1 MTSMYAPAQGSMY
14 MQAGSAMM
22 PQPGPSMVETV
33 GAPVVYAQPSYV
45 PPPQIVEYAQPSMM
59 MSQPSLVVS
68 GLQTP
73 AGQLPAFAAP
83 APKSLTVGLPEPAK
97 VEAEKAAYEKA
108 LDAQLKKQADALAEE
123 ANLKKKMMEQTAKMQ
138 IAQFTLQVEEKLKMD
153 SMQVDAEAQTMMRGL
168 EEAAIIQKTS
178 MQERAALTMADYVK
192 RKAIEDCNMKAYNV
206 QKQYYEAEAKL
217 MAQYQQAKQAG
228 AKAVVTGGPQVPVGA
243 GI

>member
-14 MQAGSAMM
+14 MQAGSGFM

-59 MSQPSLVVS
+59 MSQPS
-68 GLQTP
+68 
-73 AGQLPAFAAP
+73 AGPLPAFAAP
-83 APKSLTVGLPEPAK
+83 APKSLTVGLPEPAR

-153 SMQVDAEAQTMMRGL
+153 AMQVDAEAQTMMRGL

-217 MAQYQQAKQAG
+217 MAQYQQARQAG
-228 AKAVVTGGPQVPVGA
+228 ARAVATGGPQVPVGA